1 MKYLLRVYEL
11 CIKYYVSNVGKH
23 ALRYYIIDHFM
34 FSATSLNIIPVIIPS
49 NSKLTIFCLPQSL
62 LEADAI
68 VAVMNMM
75 MVCGWLTAW
84 CQNESKVK
92 LMTVSS
98 KSVCVVNYNSLS
110 SSRAGGFQ
118 HWRLWRLGCT
128 SSSSDTDDHHRNRIF
143 SNNHQGARCSLLCL
157 PHFWSSYSATC
168 PRLVMRYVVHAEC
181 EVWRIDKKST

>member
-1 MKYLLRVYEL
+1 MKSKWTKCVNLGGDCIEKLYSKCSRILKLSWSGSKYIKKIPSYMKYLLRVYEL

-75 MVCGWLTAW
+75 MVCGWLTA
-84 CQNESKVK
+84 
-92 LMTVSS
+92 
-98 KSVCVVNYNSLS
+98 
-110 SSRAGGFQ
+110 
-118 HWRLWRLGCT
+118 
-128 SSSSDTDDHHRNRIF
+128 
-143 SNNHQGARCSLLCL
+143 
-157 PHFWSSYSATC
+157 
-168 PRLVMRYVVHAEC
+168 
-181 EVWRIDKKST
+181 